1 MFVFNEGVPRS
12 GKSYDCIKN
21 HVLPSL
27 KRGRHVW
34 ARLNGLEDAGCRK
47 AIATYLDLPE
57 SHIEKFLHHVETKDV
72 VETFKAR
79 QDKETKRWVI
89 EDHFKDALVVIDEIH
104 EFYVESRQP
113 LDPATEQ
120 FFALLGQNGGDGVIM
135 TQMFKRLHEAVR
147 GRIERKHSF
156 QKLSAF
162 GMDGRYRATFNH
174 SIAAGKFQKIGSKV
188 EKYDKAIFPLYH
200 GYAPGS
206 TNTEVYKEGSKTVWP
221 LVAGGLVIA
230 VLVFGLAGWWVLRFF
245 REPEH
250 MFKEDR
256 LKVPGVGAERPG
268 TGAGAP
274 SVVGQTFKP
283 GEPLHAPGGAS
294 AAPAAK
300 PDPKDK
306 LQPEQRFVV
315 ELADLG
321 RIRLAALAKVGE
333 ETRAW
338 VEWIDT
344 GNNPVQMLDLDQLRE
359 LGMEVT
365 VASYG
370 VRIKAG
376 DIVQVATAWP
386 RQPNVREQ
394 EARTYNT
401 AESGRGGGGAGVRGS
416 AQSPAIAPAVPGV
429 SIGRSTR
436 QLGTFPE
443 SKPYTGETYTPA
455 TTLEM

>member
-47 AIATYLDLPE
+47 AIAAYLELPE

-79 QDKETKRWVI
+79 QDKQTKRWVI

-162 GMDGRYRATFNH
+162 GMDGRYRVTFNH

-230 VLVFGLAGWWVLRFF
+230 LVVFGLAGWWVLRFF

-250 MFKEDR
+250 MFKDGR
-256 LKVPGVGAERPG
+256 VGHDQAAP
-268 TGAGAP
+268 AASQAAP
-274 SVVGQTFKP
+274 SAVGQTFKP
-283 GEPLHAPGGAS
+283 GQAVPLPGAHTAPP
-294 AAPAAK
+294 APPPK
-300 PDPKDK
+300 PDPKDM
-306 LQPEQRFVV
+306 LNPEQRFVV
-315 ELADLG
+315 DLADLG
-321 RIRLAALAKVGE
+321 RLRLAAMAKVGE

-344 GNNPVQMLDLDQLRE
+344 GNNSVQMLDLDQLRD

-376 DIVQVATAWP
+376 EIVQVATAWP
-386 RQPNVREQ
+386 RQPNVREP

-401 AESGRGGGGAGVRGS
+401 AEAGA
-416 AQSPAIAPAVPGV
+416 V
-429 SIGRSTR
+429 S
-436 QLGTFPE
+436 F
-443 SKPYTGETYTPA
+443 
-455 TTLEM
+455 